1 MLAFLF
7 FSKNRLKTNSFS
19 KNLKKPDVILF
30 FALYIK
36 LSSEEKNTCVK
47 LPECKWYRQ
56 KQD

>member
-7 FSKNRLKTNSFS
+7 FSKNRLRTHSFS

-47 LPECKWYRQ
+47 LPECK
-56 KQD
+56 

>member
-7 FSKNRLKTNSFS
+7 FFKKSIENAFIFEKF
-19 KNLKKPDVILF
+19 KKPDVILF

-47 LPECKWYRQ
+47 LPECK
-56 KQD
+56 